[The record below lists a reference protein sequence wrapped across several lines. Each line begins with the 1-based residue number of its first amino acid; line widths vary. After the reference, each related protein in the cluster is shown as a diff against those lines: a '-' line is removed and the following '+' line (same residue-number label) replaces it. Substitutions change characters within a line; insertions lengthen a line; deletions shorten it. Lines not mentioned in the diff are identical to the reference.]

1 LTTLSPAKYE
11 SHFPKEPMGDHVNT
25 KKDTTKHH
33 KRGFAES
40 QDVRLQRAR
49 RVSFKRYVEQLE
61 EELLDEELNNSDS
74 DDSVQE

>member
-1 LTTLSPAKYE
+1 
-11 SHFPKEPMGDHVNT
+11 MGDHVNT

-49 RVSFKRYVEQLE
+49 RVSFKKYIEELE
-61 EELLDEELNNSDS
+61 EELLDEELEADDPSD
-74 DDSVQE
+74 E

>member
-1 LTTLSPAKYE
+1 
-11 SHFPKEPMGDHVNT
+11 MGDHVNT

-49 RVSFKRYVEQLE
+49 RVSFKKYIEELE
-61 EELLDEELNNSDS
+61 EELLDEELDS
-74 DDSVQE
+74 DDSVVQ

>member
-1 LTTLSPAKYE
+1 
-11 SHFPKEPMGDHVNT
+11 MGDHVNT

-49 RVSFKRYVEQLE
+49 RVSFKKYIEELE
-61 EELLDEELNNSDS
+61 EELLDEELDS
-74 DDSVQE
+74 DDKSEE